1 MIEKQGMLCEIWCK
15 GIFVFAAV
23 SPAVF
28 FISHSPPSSGFLWPN
43 LDKRLLSQRCNDP
56 SVHAAGLEFSSG
68 IPWILSGAYSISV
81 WWFLSYSS
89 LSSRLVLWVVF
100 FLIYFDFYFPN
111 YFPAVFIGL
120 FPVWRSWEHWHRRC
134 VRKRTALPLFV
145 TMGQGSAKPALLG
158 MMLREQFS
166 PPSWVVPG
174 TRWWTALVIP
184 HLACRRFCCPIPSSP
199 PRATFSCVW
208 CK

>member
-1 MIEKQGMLCEIWCK
+1 MIHLSMQQDWNSPLESLEYCLVHTVFLCDGSFHTVLCLQDWFSE
-15 GIFVFAAV
+15 
-23 SPAVF
+23 F
-28 FISHSPPSSGFLWPN
+28 F
-43 LDKRLLSQRCNDP
+43 
-56 SVHAAGLEFSSG
+56 
-68 IPWILSGAYSISV
+68 
-81 WWFLSYSS
+81 
-89 LSSRLVLWVVF
+89 F

-134 VRKRTALPLFV
+134 VRKRTALLLFV